1 METLAERIR
10 TARKQVGLSQADI
23 AKALRI
29 SASAVNQW
37 EHGLTKNMRL
47 AHFFALASLLEKDP
61 RWLATGKAQPR
72 ARTTTSSAH
81 GYPAPTTEE
90 RALLHYVRQMPDTMR
105 KQLLRFLAGLSNNYN
120 NSHDKPGHGA

>member
-10 TARKQVGLSQADI
+10 TARKQVGLSQADV

-47 AHFFALASLLEKDP
+47 PHFFALASLVEKDP

-72 ARTTTSSAH
+72 ARTTTPSTNDHPVLTS
-81 GYPAPTTEE
+81 EE
-90 RALLHYVRQMPDTMR
+90 RALLHHVRQMPDTLR
-105 KQLLRFLAGLSNNYN
+105 KQLLRFLAGLNNNYN
-120 NSHDKPGHGA
+120 SHDRSGNGA